1 MIDNNAILKDAGVV
15 TSSGYGTVDEEAK
28 VVNLGAGLIRG
39 NLVVDIS
46 AIKVSAKDEKY
57 TLHLMGGTDA
67 SFTGQVSI
75 ASKEL
80 GAHGALEG
88 NRDSKISRVVIPFQN
103 EERGIIYPYCRIRHV
118 IAGSSPSI
126 NYTARLEK
134 DLPVT
139 GTTGIDQAVTTT
151 SSTTT
156 TTT

>member
-1 MIDNNAILKDAGVV
+1 MFDYDHKLKDAGAV
-15 TSSGYGTVDEEAK
+15 TSSGYGTVDEESK
-28 VVNLGAGLIRG
+28 VVNLGAGLVRG

-57 TLHLMGGTDA
+57 VLHLMGGTDA
-67 SFTGQVSI
+67 SFTGQVSL

-88 NRDSKISRVVIPFQN
+88 NRDSKLSRIVIPFQN
-103 EERGIIYPYCRIRHV
+103 EERGIIYPYVRVRHV

-151 SSTTT
+151 TTT
-156 TTT
+156 TV